1 MKKESLFKSKSIFI
15 NKSNT
20 SNEME
25 TMNTTANT
33 AANNQVSQGKRVGG
47 FRGKRHD
54 LATKNKISQ
63 TQKARYDYMRQMMKQ
78 QQESKEFGPID
89 IDNPTFAQKIK
100 DIVRE
105 LLKEEMRNAI
115 PTYTNRPNIP
125 IY

>member
-1 MKKESLFKSKSIFI
+1 
-15 NKSNT
+15 
-20 SNEME
+20 
-25 TMNTTANT
+25 MNTTANAAT
-33 AANNQVSQGKRVGG
+33 ANNQLSQGKRVGG

>member
-47 FRGKRHD
+47 FQGKHHD

-78 QQESKEFGPID
+78 QQESKKFGPI
-89 IDNPTFAQKIK
+89 KIK

-125 IY
+125 IF